1 MFKQQEVEHFGQW
14 SGGKHEVRMYSLCV
28 CMCVPVCV
36 CACVCL
42 CVCVCVCV
50 CVCMCV
56 PVCVCVC
63 MRACVCVCVRA
74 CVRVVHTRTTMALS
88 NIILISHD
96 LVRILDYLEA
106 TRMSLPWIYT

>member
-28 CMCVPVCV
+28 CMCVH
-36 CACVCL
+36 
-42 CVCVCVCV
+42 VCV

-56 PVCVCVC
+56 CVCVC
-63 MRACVCVCVRA
+63 ARA

-96 LVRILDYLEA
+96 LVRMLDYLEA